1 MQEFNLPIAWT
12 PGAGL
17 IEQANLTAQMRRY
30 GIASY
35 EAFLQRSIDDP
46 DWFWRAF
53 FDDIGFHW
61 HTPYQRT
68 VDLSEG
74 KPWARWFVSGR
85 LNWTYNAL
93 DRHVRAGSG
102 ERLALV
108 WEGEEGTIRRYTY
121 RQLLEEV
128 NALARGLQALGVQA
142 GDRVGL
148 FLPFTPEVAI
158 ALLAL
163 SRIGAI
169 ALPLFSGFGP
179 EPVQTRLQDA
189 EARWLFVADGFP
201 RRGKTVP
208 MKEVADAALEATPT
222 VERVIVVERSGRELT
237 LNPQREIRYTELLQ
251 PGDFEAPAFDSDQPC
266 MMIYTSG
273 TTGRPKAAFHVHAGF
288 PVKAAQ
294 DMYHLFDLKPTDTI
308 SWVTDIGWMMG
319 PWLIMGGLILGATVF
334 MYDGSPDYP
343 APDRLWEMVERHGVS
358 VLGITPT
365 LIRALMRESA
375 DYADRHPMPSLR
387 LLGSTG
393 EPWNPEPWLW
403 TLEHVGKRRAPIIN
417 YSGGTE
423 ISGGILG
430 CVVLRPLK
438 PCSFNTVVPGVD
450 AAAFNEQGEPVQGEV
465 GYLVVR
471 NVNPGMTRGFW
482 RDRERYL
489 DTYWSRWANVW
500 DHGDLCLIDSDGYW
514 YILGRADDTLKI
526 AGKRVGPAEIES
538 VLVEHP
544 AVVEAGVIG
553 VPDEIKGQAAVAF
566 VVLKPGY
573 TWSDALAQEL
583 LLLVAQRMGKP
594 LMPRAIHAVPE
605 LPKTRNAKIMR
616 RVIRAAYLGEP
627 TGDLSALENPR
638 SVEAIQQLTGK
649 GAP

>member
-12 PGAGL
+12 PDEGVIAR
-17 IEQANLTAQMRRY
+17 ANITAQMCRY
-30 GIASY
+30 GIDSY
-35 EAFLQRSIDDP
+35 ELFLQRSITDP

-53 FDDIGFHW
+53 FEDIGFHW
-61 HTPYQRT
+61 HTPYQQT
-68 VDLSEG
+68 LDLSKG
-74 KPWARWFVSGR
+74 KPWAKWFVGGQ

-93 DRHVRAGSG
+93 DRHVQAGRG
-102 ERLALV
+102 DRLALI
-108 WEGEEGTIRRYTY
+108 WEGEEGTTRRYTY

-128 NALARGLQALGVQA
+128 NALTRGLLALGVQP

-148 FLPFTPEVAI
+148 FLPFVPEVAI
-158 ALLAL
+158 ALLAV
-163 SRIGAI
+163 SRLGAI

-201 RRGKTVP
+201 RRGKIVP
-208 MKEVADAALEATPT
+208 MKEVADTALEAVDTI
-222 VERVIVVERSGRELT
+222 ERVIVVQRVGRELS
-237 LNPQREIRYTELLQ
+237 LNPSRELRYTELLQ
-251 PGDFEAPAFDSDQPC
+251 EGELTPTPFDSDHPC

-273 TTGRPKAAFHVHAGF
+273 TTGKPKAAFHVHAGF
-288 PVKAAQ
+288 PIKAAQ
-294 DMYHLFDLKPTDTI
+294 DMYHLFDLKPDDTI
-308 SWVTDIGWMMG
+308 SWLTDIGWMMG

-343 APDRLWEMVERHGVS
+343 APDRLWSLVEQHGIT

-365 LIRALMRESA
+365 LIRALMREGEA
-375 DYADRHPMPSLR
+375 YADRHPMPSLR

-403 TLEHVGKRRAPIIN
+403 TFEHVGKRRVPIIN

-450 AAAFNEQGEPVQGEV
+450 AAVFNEQGEPVRGEV

-471 NVNPGMTRGFW
+471 NVNPGMTRSFW
-482 RDRERYL
+482 RDPERYL
-489 DTYWSRWANVW
+489 QTYWSRWSDVW
-500 DHGDLCLIDSDGYW
+500 DHGDLCLIDADGFW

-553 VPDEIKGQAAVAF
+553 IPDEIKGQAAVAF
-566 VVLKPGY
+566 VVLKPGVVWDD
-573 TWSDALAQEL
+573 TLAQEL
-583 LLLVAQRMGKP
+583 LQLVAQRMGKP
-594 LMPRAIHAVPE
+594 LMPKAVYAVPE

-616 RVIRAAYLGEP
+616 RVLRAAYLGEP
-627 TGDLSALENPR
+627 TGDLSALENPQ
-638 SVEAIQQLTGK
+638 SVAAIQHLR
-649 GAP
+649 ASE

>member
-1 MQEFNLPIAWT
+1 MQELDLPIAWT
-12 PGAGL
+12 PEEGL
-17 IEQANLTAQMRRY
+17 IAQANLTAQMRKY
-30 GIASY
+30 GLDSY
-35 EAFLQRSIDDP
+35 EAFLQRSFEDP

-53 FDDIGFHW
+53 FEDIGFHW
-61 HTPYQRT
+61 HTPYQQT
-68 VDLSEG
+68 LDLSAG
-74 KPWARWFVSGR
+74 KPWAKWFVGGR

-93 DRHVRAGSG
+93 DRHVQAGNG

-108 WEGEEGTIRRYTY
+108 WEGEEGATRHYTY
-121 RQLLEEV
+121 HQLLTEV
-128 NALARGLQALGVQA
+128 NALARGLQSLGVQP

-201 RRGKTVP
+201 RRGKIVP
-208 MKEVADAALEATPT
+208 MKEVADAALQAVET
-222 VERVIVVERSGRELT
+222 VERVIVVERAGRGLT
-237 LNPQREIRYTELLQ
+237 LNSPREIRYTDLLQ
-251 PGDFEAPAFDSDQPC
+251 PGAFEPPAFDSDHPC

-273 TTGRPKAAFHVHAGF
+273 TTGKPKAAYHVHAGF
-288 PVKAAQ
+288 PIKAAQ
-294 DMYHLFDLKPTDTI
+294 DMYHLFDLKPSDTI
-308 SWVTDIGWMMG
+308 SWLTDIGWMMG

-343 APDRLWEMVERHGVS
+343 APDRLWTLVERHGIT

-365 LIRALMRESA
+365 MIRALMREGET
-375 DYADRHPMPSLR
+375 YADRHSMPSLR

-403 TLEHVGKRRAPIIN
+403 TFEHVGKRRVPIIN

-438 PCSFNTVVPGVD
+438 PCSFNTAVPGVD
-450 AAAFNEQGEPVQGEV
+450 ACVFNEQGIPVQGEV

-471 NVNPGMTRGFW
+471 NVNPGMTRSFW
-482 RDRERYL
+482 RDPDRYL
-489 DTYWSRWANVW
+489 QTYWSRWEGVW
-500 DHGDLCLIDSDGYW
+500 DHGDLCLLDADGYW

-573 TWSDALAQEL
+573 EWSDTLAQEL
-583 LLLVAQRMGKP
+583 LQLVARRIGKP
-594 LMPRAIHAVPE
+594 LMPKAVHAVSE

-627 TGDLSALENPR
+627 TGDLSALENPH
-638 SVEAIQQLTGK
+638 SVQIIRQLRQG
-649 GAP
+649 

>member
-1 MQEFNLPIAWT
+1 MQEFQLPIAWR
-12 PGAGL
+12 PDEGVIA
-17 IEQANLTAQMRRY
+17 QANITAQMRRY
-30 GIASY
+30 QIPSY
-35 EAFLQRSIDDP
+35 EAFLQRSIEDP
-46 DWFWRAF
+46 DWFWKAF
-53 FDDIGFHW
+53 FDDIGFYW
-61 HTPYQRT
+61 HTPYERT

-74 KPWARWFVSGR
+74 KPFAKWFVGGR

-93 DRHVRAGSG
+93 ERHVQSG
-102 ERLALV
+102 RGEALALR
-108 WEGEEGTIRRYTY
+108 WEGEEGTIRTYTY
-121 RQLLEEV
+121 AQLLDEV
-128 NALARGLQALGVQA
+128 NALARGLQALGIQP

-148 FLPFTPEVAI
+148 FLPFIPETAI
-158 ALLAL
+158 ALLAV

-179 EPVQTRLQDA
+179 EPIISRMQDA
-189 EARWLFVADGFP
+189 EAEWLFIADGFP
-201 RRGKTVP
+201 RRGKIVP
-208 MKEVADAALEATPT
+208 MKETALMALESLPQ
-222 VERVIVVERSGRELT
+222 VKRVIVVERAKRDMRIDPAREV
-237 LNPQREIRYTELLQ
+237 RYADLLQ
-251 PGDFEAPAFDSDQPC
+251 AGAFTAPAFESETPC

-273 TTGRPKAAFHVHAGF
+273 TTGKPKAALHVHAGF
-288 PVKAAQ
+288 PIKAAQ
-294 DMYHLFDLKPTDTI
+294 DMYHLFDLKPSDTI
-308 SWVTDIGWMMG
+308 SWLTDIGWMMG

-343 APDRLWEMVERHGVS
+343 APDRVWDMVERHGIT

-375 DYADRHPMPSLR
+375 EYADRHAMPTLR

-403 TLEHVGKRRAPIIN
+403 TLEHVGKNRAPIIN

-430 CVVLRPLK
+430 CTVLRPLK
-438 PCSFNTVVPGVD
+438 PCSFNTVVPGID
-450 AAAFNEQGEPVQGEV
+450 ADVLNEQGEPVRGEI
-465 GYLVVR
+465 GLLVVR

-489 DTYWSRWANVW
+489 ETYWSRFEDIWY
-500 DHGDLCLIDSDGYW
+500 HGDLSLIDEEGFW

-553 VPDEIKGQAAVAF
+553 VPDELKGQAAVAF
-566 VVLKPGY
+566 VVLRPG
-573 TWSDALAQEL
+573 TEFSESLAEVL
-583 LLLVAQRMGKP
+583 RNLVAERMGKP
-594 LMPRAIHAVPE
+594 LMPKAVYAVPE

-627 TGDLSALENPR
+627 TGDLSALENPH
-638 SVEAIQQLTGK
+638 SVEAIRALATR
-649 GAP
+649 

>member
-1 MQEFNLPIAWT
+1 MQEFELPIAWRPDEGVT
-12 PGAGL
+12 A
-17 IEQANLTAQMRRY
+17 QANITAQMRRY
-30 GIASY
+30 QIPSY
-35 EAFLQRSIDDP
+35 EAFLQRSIEDP
-46 DWFWRAF
+46 DWFWQAF

-61 HTPYQRT
+61 HTPYERT
-68 VDLSEG
+68 VDQSAG
-74 KPWARWFVSGR
+74 KPFAQWFVGGR

-93 DRHVRAGSG
+93 ERHVQAGRG
-102 ERLALV
+102 EAIALR
-108 WEGEEGTIRRYTY
+108 WEGEEGTIRTYTY
-121 RQLLEEV
+121 AQLLDEV
-128 NALARGLQALGVQA
+128 NALARGLQALGVQQ

-148 FLPFTPEVAI
+148 FLPFIPETAI
-158 ALLAL
+158 ALLAV

-179 EPVQTRLQDA
+179 EPIISRMQDA
-189 EARWLFVADGFP
+189 EAEWLFIAAGFP
-201 RRGKTVP
+201 RRGKVVP
-208 MKEVADAALEATPT
+208 MKETALTALEALPQ
-222 VERVIVVERSGRELT
+222 VKRVIVVERAGRAMRLD
-237 LNPQREIRYTELLQ
+237 PAREVRYADLLQ
-251 PGDFEAPAFDSDQPC
+251 AGEFVAPALDSETPC

-273 TTGRPKAAFHVHAGF
+273 TTGKPKAALHVHAGF
-288 PVKAAQ
+288 PIKAAQ
-294 DMYHLFDLKPTDTI
+294 DMYHLFDLKPSDTI
-308 SWVTDIGWMMG
+308 SWLTDIGWMMG

-343 APDRLWEMVERHGVS
+343 APDRVWDMVERHGIT

-375 DYADRHPMPSLR
+375 EYADRHPMPSLR

-403 TLEHVGKRRAPIIN
+403 TLQHVGKNRAPIIN

-430 CVVLRPLK
+430 CTVLRPLK
-438 PCSFNTVVPGVD
+438 PCSFNTVVPGID
-450 AAAFNEQGEPVQGEV
+450 ADVLNEQGEPVRGEI
-465 GYLVVR
+465 GLLVVR

-489 DTYWSRWANVW
+489 ETYWSRFENLWY
-500 DHGDLCLIDSDGYW
+500 HGDLSLIDEEGFW

-544 AVVEAGVIG
+544 DVVEAGVIG
-553 VPDEIKGQAAVAF
+553 MPDEVKGQAAVAF
-566 VVLKPGY
+566 VVLRPG
-573 TWSDALAQEL
+573 TEFTESLAEALRN
-583 LLLVAQRMGKP
+583 LVAERMGKP
-594 LMPRAIHAVPE
+594 LMPKAVYAVPE

-627 TGDLSALENPR
+627 TGDLSALENPQ
-638 SVEAIQQLTGK
+638 SVEAIAALK
-649 GAP
+649 PPA

>member
-12 PGAGL
+12 PDAGL

-61 HTPYQRT
+61 HTPYRRT

-74 KPWARWFVSGR
+74 KPWARWFVGGR

-93 DRHVRAGSG
+93 DRHVQAGNG

-108 WEGEEGTIRRYTY
+108 WEGEEGNIRRYTY
-121 RQLLEEV
+121 RQLLDEV

-179 EPVQTRLQDA
+179 EPVQMRLQDA

-201 RRGKTVP
+201 RRSKTVP
-208 MKEVADAALEATPT
+208 MKEVADAALEAIPT
-222 VERVIVVERSGRELT
+222 VERVIVVERSGRGLT

-343 APDRLWEMVERHGVS
+343 APDRLWEMVERHGIS

-450 AAAFNEQGEPVQGEV
+450 AAVFNEQGEPVQGEV

-583 LLLVAQRMGKP
+583 LQLVAQRMGKP
-594 LMPRAIHAVPE
+594 LMPKAVHAVPE

-638 SVEAIQQLTGK
+638 SVEAIQQLAGK
-649 GAP
+649 GAL

>member
-1 MQEFNLPIAWT
+1 MQEFNLPVAWT
-12 PGAGL
+12 PDEGVIAR
-17 IEQANLTAQMRRY
+17 ANLTAQMRRY
-30 GIASY
+30 GIDSY
-35 EAFLQRSIDDP
+35 ERFLQRSITDP

-53 FDDIGFHW
+53 FEDIGFYW
-61 HTPYQRT
+61 HTPYRQT
-68 VDLSEG
+68 LDLSEG
-74 KPWARWFVSGR
+74 KPWARWFVGGQ

-93 DRHVRAGSG
+93 DRHVQAGRG
-102 ERLALV
+102 NRLALV
-108 WEGEEGTIRRYTY
+108 WEGEEGTTRRYTY
-121 RQLLEEV
+121 RELLAEV
-128 NALARGLQALGVQA
+128 DALTRGLLALGVQP

-148 FLPFTPEVAI
+148 FLPFVPEVAI
-158 ALLAL
+158 ALLAV
-163 SRIGAI
+163 SRLGAI

-201 RRGKTVP
+201 RRGKIVP
-208 MKEVADAALEATPT
+208 MKEVADAALEAVDTI
-222 VERVIVVERSGRELT
+222 ERVIMVERAGRGLG
-237 LNPQREIRYTELLQ
+237 LNPQREIRYTDLLQ
-251 PGDFEAPAFDSDQPC
+251 EGESTPTPFDSDHPC

-273 TTGRPKAAFHVHAGF
+273 TTGKPKAAFHVHAGF
-288 PVKAAQ
+288 PIKAAQ
-294 DMYHLFDLKPTDTI
+294 DMYHLFDLKPDDTI
-308 SWVTDIGWMMG
+308 SWLTDIGWMMG

-343 APDRLWEMVERHGVS
+343 APDRLWSLVEQHGIT

-365 LIRALMRESA
+365 LIRALMREGEA
-375 DYADRHPMPSLR
+375 YADRHPMPSLR

-403 TLEHVGKRRAPIIN
+403 TFEHVGKRRAPIIN

-450 AAAFNEQGEPVQGEV
+450 AAVFNEQGEPVQGEV

-482 RDRERYL
+482 RDPDRYL
-489 DTYWSRWANVW
+489 QTYWSRWTEIW
-500 DHGDLCLIDSDGYW
+500 DHGDLCLIDADGFW

-566 VVLKPGY
+566 VVLRPGEA
-573 TWSDALAQEL
+573 WSDALAQEL
-583 LLLVAQRMGKP
+583 LQRVAQRMGKP
-594 LMPRAIHAVPE
+594 LMPKAVYAVPE

-638 SVEAIQQLTGK
+638 SVEAIAALK
-649 GAP
+649 GSD

>member
-1 MQEFNLPIAWT
+1 MQEFDLPIAWT
-12 PGAGL
+12 PDEGL
-17 IEQANLTAQMRRY
+17 VQQANITAQMRKY
-30 GIASY
+30 GIESY
-35 EAFLQRSIDDP
+35 EAFLRSSIDDP

-53 FDDIGFHW
+53 FEDIGFHW
-61 HTPYQRT
+61 HTPYRQT
-68 VDLSEG
+68 VDLSAG
-74 KPWARWFVSGR
+74 KPWAKWFVGGQ

-93 DRHVRAGSG
+93 DRHVQAGNG

-108 WEGEEGTIRRYTY
+108 WEGEEGATRRYTY
-121 RQLLEEV
+121 RELLNEV
-128 NALARGLQALGVQA
+128 NALARGLTALGVQA

-158 ALLAL
+158 ALLAV

-201 RRGKTVP
+201 RRGKIVP
-208 MKEVADAALEATPT
+208 MKEVADAALQAVGT
-222 VERVIVVERSGRELT
+222 VERIIVVERAGRG
-237 LNPQREIRYTELLQ
+237 LNLDRKREVRYTELLQ
-251 PGDFEAPAFDSDQPC
+251 QGDFEAPAFDSEHPC

-273 TTGRPKAAFHVHAGF
+273 TTGKPKAAFHVHAGF
-288 PVKAAQ
+288 PIKAAQ
-294 DMYHLFDLKPTDTI
+294 DMYHLFDLKPSDTI
-308 SWVTDIGWMMG
+308 SWLTDIGWMMG

-343 APDRLWEMVERHGVS
+343 APDRLWEMVERHGIT

-365 LIRALMRESA
+365 LIRALMREGEA
-375 DYADRHPMPSLR
+375 YPDRHPMPSLR

-438 PCSFNTVVPGVD
+438 PCSFNTVAPGVD
-450 AAAFNEQGEPVQGEV
+450 AAVFNEQGEPVQGEV

-482 RDRERYL
+482 RAPDRYL
-489 DTYWSRWANVW
+489 QTYWSHWENVW
-500 DHGDLCLIDSDGYW
+500 DHGDLSLIDRDGYW

-573 TWSDALAQEL
+573 DWSDALAQEL
-583 LLLVAQRMGKP
+583 LQLVAQRMGKP
-594 LMPRAIHAVPE
+594 LMPKAIYAVPE

-616 RVIRAAYLGEP
+616 RVLRAAYLGEP

-638 SVEAIQQLTGK
+638 SVEAIQHLRQE
-649 GAP
+649 

>member
-1 MQEFNLPIAWT
+1 MQEFQQSIAWQ
-12 PGAGL
+12 PDAAV
-17 IEQANLTAQMRRY
+17 IEQANITAQMRRY
-30 GIASY
+30 QIHNY
-35 EAFLQRSIDDP
+35 ETFLQRSVDDP

-53 FDDIGFHW
+53 FEDIGFYW
-61 HTPYQRT
+61 HAPYTQT

-74 KPWARWFVSGR
+74 KPFAQWFVGGR
-85 LNWTYNAL
+85 MNWTYNAL
-93 DRHVRAGSG
+93 DRHIEAGRG
-102 ERLALV
+102 DAPALI
-108 WEGEEGTIRRYTY
+108 WEGEEGVSRTYTY
-121 RQLLEEV
+121 AQLREEV
-128 NALARGLQALGVQA
+128 DALARGLLGLGVQP

-148 FLPFTPEVAI
+148 FLPFIPETAI
-158 ALLAL
+158 ALLAV

-179 EPVQTRLQDA
+179 EPIVSRMQDA
-189 EARWLFVADGFP
+189 DAHWLFIADGFP
-201 RRGKTVP
+201 RRGKIVP
-208 MKEVADAALEATPT
+208 MKETALNALSALPQLR
-222 VERVIVVERSGRELT
+222 RVIVVERAERDMRLDPTIEV
-237 LNPQREIRYTELLQ
+237 RYTDLLQ
-251 PGDFEAPAFDSDQPC
+251 KGVFTCPALESETPC

-273 TTGRPKAAFHVHAGF
+273 TTGKPKAALHVHAGF
-288 PVKAAQ
+288 PIKAAQ

-308 SWVTDIGWMMG
+308 SWLTDIGWMMG
-319 PWLIMGGLILGATVF
+319 PWLIMGGLILGATLF

-343 APDRLWEMVERHGVS
+343 APDRVWTMVERHGIT

-365 LIRALMRESA
+365 LIRALMREPT
-375 DYADRHPMPSLR
+375 DYADRHPMPTLR

-403 TLEHVGKRRAPIIN
+403 TLEHVGKKRAPIIN

-430 CVVLRPLK
+430 CTVLRPLK
-438 PCSFNTVVPGVD
+438 PCSFNTVVPGID
-450 AAAFNEQGEPVQGEV
+450 ADVVNEQGEPVRGEI
-465 GYLVVR
+465 GLLVVK

-489 DTYWSRWANVW
+489 ETYWSRWENVW
-500 DHGDLCLIDSDGYW
+500 YHGDLSFIDAEGFW

-544 AVVEAGVIG
+544 AVLEAGVIG
-553 VPDEIKGQAAVAF
+553 VPDELKGQSAVAF
-566 VVLKPGY
+566 VVLRPEY
-573 TWSDALAQEL
+573 AFTEELAQAL
-583 LLLVAQRMGKP
+583 RQQVAERMGKP
-594 LMPRAIHAVPE
+594 MMPQAVYAVPE

-627 TGDLSALENPR
+627 TGDLSALENPH
-638 SVEAIQQLTGK
+638 SVEAIRAVAK
-649 GAP
+649 R

>member
-1 MQEFNLPIAWT
+1 MQEFQLPIAWQ
-12 PGAGL
+12 PDEGVIA
-17 IEQANLTAQMRRY
+17 QANITAQMRRY
-30 GIASY
+30 QIPSY
-35 EAFLQRSIDDP
+35 EAFLQRSVEDP
-46 DWFWRAF
+46 DWFWKAF

-61 HTPYQRT
+61 HTPYERA

-74 KPWARWFVSGR
+74 KPFAQWFVGGR

-93 DRHVRAGSG
+93 ERHVQAGRG
-102 ERLALV
+102 EALALR
-108 WEGEEGTIRRYTY
+108 WEGEEGTIRTYTY
-121 RQLLEEV
+121 AQLLDEV
-128 NALARGLQALGVQA
+128 NALARGLQALGVQP

-148 FLPFTPEVAI
+148 FLPFIPETAI
-158 ALLAL
+158 ALLAV

-179 EPVQTRLQDA
+179 EPILSRMQDA
-189 EARWLFVADGFP
+189 DAEWLFIADGFP
-201 RRGKTVP
+201 RRGKVVP
-208 MKEVADAALEATPT
+208 MKETALAALESLPQ
-222 VERVIVVERSGRELT
+222 VKRVIVVERAGRDMRLD
-237 LNPQREIRYTELLQ
+237 PAREVRYTDLLQ
-251 PGDFEAPAFDSDQPC
+251 AGAFTAPAFDSETPC

-273 TTGRPKAAFHVHAGF
+273 TTGKPKAALHVHAGF
-288 PVKAAQ
+288 PIKAAQ
-294 DMYHLFDLKPTDTI
+294 DMYHLFDLKPSDTI
-308 SWVTDIGWMMG
+308 SWLTDIGWMMG

-343 APDRLWEMVERHGVS
+343 APDRVWDMVERHGIT

-375 DYADRHPMPSLR
+375 EYADRHPMPTLR

-403 TLEHVGKRRAPIIN
+403 TLAHVGKNRAPIIN

-430 CVVLRPLK
+430 CTVLRPLK
-438 PCSFNTVVPGVD
+438 PCSFNTVVPGID
-450 AAAFNEQGEPVQGEV
+450 ADVLNEQGEPVRGEI
-465 GYLVVR
+465 GLLVVR

-489 DTYWSRWANVW
+489 ETYWSRFENLWY
-500 DHGDLCLIDSDGYW
+500 HGDLSLIDEEGFW

-553 VPDEIKGQAAVAF
+553 VPDELKGQAAVAF
-566 VVLKPGY
+566 VVLRPG
-573 TWSDALAQEL
+573 TEFTESLAEALRN
-583 LLLVAQRMGKP
+583 LVAERMGKP
-594 LMPRAIHAVPE
+594 LMPKAVYAVPE

-627 TGDLSALENPR
+627 TGDLSALENPH
-638 SVEAIQQLTGK
+638 SVEAIRALATR
-649 GAP
+649 

>member
-12 PGAGL
+12 PDAGQ
-17 IEQANLTAQMRRY
+17 IEQANITQQMRRY
-30 GIASY
+30 NIDTY
-35 EAFLQRSIDDP
+35 EAFLQRSVDDP

-53 FDDIGFHW
+53 FEDIGFHW
-61 HTPYQRT
+61 HTPYTQT

-74 KPWARWFVSGR
+74 KPFAKWFVGGE

-93 DRHVRAGSG
+93 DRHILNGNGDRV
-102 ERLALV
+102 ALV
-108 WEGEEGTIRRYTY
+108 WEGEEGTQRRYTY
-121 RQLLEEV
+121 TELLAEV
-128 NALARGLQALGVQA
+128 NALSRGLIALGVQP

-148 FLPFTPEVAI
+148 FLPFVPEVAI
-158 ALLAL
+158 ALLAV
-163 SRIGAI
+163 SRVGAI

-189 EARWLFVADGFP
+189 EAKWLFVADGFP
-201 RRGKTVP
+201 RRGRVIP
-208 MKEVADAALEATPT
+208 MKETAYSALQGYTGIQ
-222 VERVIVVERSGRELT
+222 RMIVVDRANRDDVRFDPAFEV
-237 LNPQREIRYTELLQ
+237 RYSDLLQ
-251 PGDFEAPAFDSDQPC
+251 PGDYPAPAFSSETPC

-273 TTGRPKAAFHVHAGF
+273 TTGKPKAAFHVHAGF
-288 PVKAAQ
+288 PIKSAQ
-294 DMYHLFDLKPTDTI
+294 DMYHLFDLKPSDTM
-308 SWVTDIGWMMG
+308 SWLTDIGWMMG
-319 PWLIMGGLILGATVF
+319 PWLIMGGLILGATLF

-343 APDRLWEMVERHGVS
+343 APDRIWDMVDRHGIS

-375 DYADRHPMPSLR
+375 DYADRHPMHSLR

-393 EPWNPEPWLW
+393 EPWNPEPWQW
-403 TLEHVGKRRAPIIN
+403 TLEHVGKGRAPIIN

-430 CVVLRPLK
+430 CTVLRPLK
-438 PCSFNTVVPGVD
+438 PCSFNTVAPGVD
-450 AAAFNEQGEPVQGEV
+450 ADVVNDACESVRGEV
-465 GYLVVR
+465 GYLVVK

-489 DTYWSRWANVW
+489 ETYWSRWEGVW
-500 DHGDLCLIDSDGYW
+500 NHGDLSLIDEDGFW

-553 VPDEIKGQAAVAF
+553 VPDELKGQSAVAF
-566 VVLKPGY
+566 VVLRAGY
-573 TWSDALAQEL
+573 TMDDQLASEL
-583 LLLVAQRMGKP
+583 LKLVADRMGKP
-594 LMPRAIHAVPE
+594 LMPKAVYAVPE

-616 RVIRAAYLGEP
+616 RVIRSAYLGQP
-627 TGDLSALENPR
+627 TGDLSALENPQ
-638 SVEAIQQLTGK
+638 SVEAIKNLAKT
-649 GAP
+649 

>member
-1 MQEFNLPIAWT
+1 MQEFQLPIAWQ
-12 PGAGL
+12 PDEGVIA
-17 IEQANLTAQMRRY
+17 QANITAQMRRY
-30 GIASY
+30 QIPSY
-35 EAFLQRSIDDP
+35 EAFLQRSVEDP
-46 DWFWRAF
+46 DWFWKAF

-61 HTPYQRT
+61 HTPYERA

-74 KPWARWFVSGR
+74 KPFAQWFVGGR

-93 DRHVRAGSG
+93 ERHVQAGRG
-102 ERLALV
+102 EALALR
-108 WEGEEGTIRRYTY
+108 WEGEEGTIRTYTY
-121 RQLLEEV
+121 AQLLDEV
-128 NALARGLQALGVQA
+128 NALARGLQALGVQP

-148 FLPFTPEVAI
+148 FLPFIPETAI
-158 ALLAL
+158 ALLAV

-179 EPVQTRLQDA
+179 EPILSRMQDA
-189 EARWLFVADGFP
+189 DAEWLFIADGFP
-201 RRGKTVP
+201 RRGKVVP
-208 MKEVADAALEATPT
+208 MKETALAALESLPQ
-222 VERVIVVERSGRELT
+222 VKRVIVVERAGRDMRLD
-237 LNPQREIRYTELLQ
+237 PAREVRYTDLLQ
-251 PGDFEAPAFDSDQPC
+251 AGAFTAPAFDSETPC

-273 TTGRPKAAFHVHAGF
+273 TTGKPKAALHVHAGF
-288 PVKAAQ
+288 PIKAAQ
-294 DMYHLFDLKPTDTI
+294 DMYHLFDLKPSDTI
-308 SWVTDIGWMMG
+308 SWLTDIGWMMG

-343 APDRLWEMVERHGVS
+343 APDRVWDMVERHGIT

-375 DYADRHPMPSLR
+375 EYADRHPMPTLR

-403 TLEHVGKRRAPIIN
+403 TLAHVGKNRAPIIN

-430 CVVLRPLK
+430 CTVLRPLK
-438 PCSFNTVVPGVD
+438 PCSFNTVVPGID
-450 AAAFNEQGEPVQGEV
+450 ADVLNEQGEPVRGEI
-465 GYLVVR
+465 GLLVVR

-482 RDRERYL
+482 RDRARYL
-489 DTYWSRWANVW
+489 ETYWSRFENLWY
-500 DHGDLCLIDSDGYW
+500 HGDLSLIDEEGFW

-553 VPDEIKGQAAVAF
+553 VPDELKGQAAVAF
-566 VVLKPGY
+566 VVLRPG
-573 TWSDALAQEL
+573 TEFTESLAEALRN
-583 LLLVAQRMGKP
+583 LVAERMGKP
-594 LMPRAIHAVPE
+594 LMPKAVYAVPE

-627 TGDLSALENPR
+627 TGDLSALENPH
-638 SVEAIQQLTGK
+638 SVEAIRALATR
-649 GAP
+649 

>member
-1 MQEFNLPIAWT
+1 MQEFQLPIAWR
-12 PGAGL
+12 PDEGV
-17 IEQANLTAQMRRY
+17 IEQANITAQMRRY
-30 GIASY
+30 QIPSY
-35 EAFLQRSIDDP
+35 EAFLQRSVEDP
-46 DWFWRAF
+46 DWFWKAF

-61 HTPYQRT
+61 HTPYERT

-74 KPWARWFVSGR
+74 KPFAKWFVGGK

-93 DRHVRAGSG
+93 ERHVQAGRG
-102 ERLALV
+102 EAIALR
-108 WEGEEGTIRRYTY
+108 WEGEEGTIRTYTY
-121 RQLLEEV
+121 AQLLAEV
-128 NALARGLQALGVQA
+128 NALARGLQALGVQP

-148 FLPFTPEVAI
+148 FLPFIPETAI
-158 ALLAL
+158 ALLAV

-179 EPVQTRLQDA
+179 EPIISRMQDA
-189 EARWLFVADGFP
+189 EAEWLFIADGFP

-208 MKEVADAALEATPT
+208 MKETALTALESLPQ
-222 VERVIVVERSGRELT
+222 VKRVIVVERAQRDMRIDPAREV
-237 LNPQREIRYTELLQ
+237 RYTDLLQ
-251 PGDFEAPAFDSDQPC
+251 AGDFEAPAFDSETPC

-273 TTGRPKAAFHVHAGF
+273 TTGKPKAALHVHAGF
-288 PVKAAQ
+288 PIKAAQ
-294 DMYHLFDLKPTDTI
+294 DMYHLFDLKPSDTI
-308 SWVTDIGWMMG
+308 SWLTDIGWMMG

-343 APDRLWEMVERHGVS
+343 APDRVWDMVERHGIT

-375 DYADRHPMPSLR
+375 EYADRHAMPTLR

-403 TLEHVGKRRAPIIN
+403 TLEHVGKNRAPIIN

-430 CVVLRPLK
+430 CTVLRPLK
-438 PCSFNTVVPGVD
+438 PCSFNTVVPGID
-450 AAAFNEQGEPVQGEV
+450 ADVLNEQGEPVRGEI
-465 GYLVVR
+465 GLLVVR

-489 DTYWSRWANVW
+489 ETYWSRFEDIWY
-500 DHGDLCLIDSDGYW
+500 HGDLSLIDEEGFW

-553 VPDEIKGQAAVAF
+553 VPDELKGQAAVAF
-566 VVLKPGY
+566 VVLRPG
-573 TWSDALAQEL
+573 TEFSESLAEALRN
-583 LLLVAQRMGKP
+583 LVAERMGKP
-594 LMPRAIHAVPE
+594 LMPKAVYAVPE

-627 TGDLSALENPR
+627 TGDLSALENPH
-638 SVEAIQQLTGK
+638 SVEAIRALATH
-649 GAP
+649 

>member
-1 MQEFNLPIAWT
+1 MQELNLPIAWQ
-12 PGAGL
+12 PDDGI
-17 IEQANLTAQMRRY
+17 IEQANITAQMRRY
-30 GIASY
+30 GIPTY
-35 EAFLQRSIDDP
+35 EAFLQKSIDDP

-53 FDDIGFHW
+53 FEDIGFHW
-61 HTPYQRT
+61 HVPYTQT
-68 VDLSEG
+68 VDLSAG
-74 KPWARWFVSGR
+74 KPFAKWFVGGR

-93 DRHVRAGSG
+93 ERHVQAGRG
-102 ERLALV
+102 DALALV
-108 WEGEEGTIRRYTY
+108 WEGEEGAVRRYTY
-121 RQLLEEV
+121 AELLREV
-128 NALARGLQALGVQA
+128 NALARGLLKQGVQH

-148 FLPFTPEVAI
+148 FLPFVPETAI
-158 ALLAL
+158 ALLAIG
-163 SRIGAI
+163 RIGAI
-169 ALPLFSGFGP
+169 ALPLFSGFGA
-179 EPVQTRLQDA
+179 EPIQTRMQDA
-189 EARWLFVADGFP
+189 EARWLFIADGFP
-201 RRGKTVP
+201 RRGKIVP
-208 MKEVADAALEATPT
+208 MRETAFEALRNLPQVQRVFVVNRAGRDVRFDPALE
-222 VERVIVVERSGRELT
+222 V
-237 LNPQREIRYTELLQ
+237 RYSDLLDD
-251 PGDFEAPAFDSDQPC
+251 GDYDPPALDSETPC

-273 TTGRPKAAFHVHAGF
+273 TTGKPKAAFHVHAGF
-288 PVKAAQ
+288 PIKAAQ

-308 SWVTDIGWMMG
+308 SWLTDIGWMMG

-343 APDRLWEMVERHGVS
+343 APDRVWDMVERHGIT

-375 DYADRHPMPSLR
+375 EYADRHPMPSLR

-403 TLEHVGKRRAPIIN
+403 TLHHVGKNRAPIIN

-430 CVVLRPLK
+430 CTVLRPLK
-438 PCSFNTVVPGVD
+438 PCSFNTVAPGVD
-450 AAAFNEQGEPVQGEV
+450 AEVLSESGEPVRGEV
-465 GYLVVR
+465 GLLCVR

-482 RDRERYL
+482 RDTERYL
-489 DTYWSRWANVW
+489 ETYWSRFEGVW
-500 DHGDLCLIDSDGYW
+500 YHGDLSLIDEDGFW

-544 AVVEAGVIG
+544 AVSEAGVIG
-553 VPDEIKGQAAVAF
+553 VPDELKGQAAVAF

-583 LLLVAQRMGKP
+583 LNLVATRMGKP
-594 LMPRAIHAVPE
+594 LTPKAVYAVPD

-627 TGDLSALENPR
+627 TGDLSALENPQ
-638 SVEAIQQLTGK
+638 SVEAIAALR
-649 GAP
+649 

>member
-1 MQEFNLPIAWT
+1 MQEFNLPIAWR
-12 PGAGL
+12 PDEGVIAR
-17 IEQANLTAQMRRY
+17 ANITAQMRRY
-30 GIASY
+30 AIDSY
-35 EAFLQRSIDDP
+35 ELFLQRSITDA

-53 FDDIGFHW
+53 FEDIGFHW
-61 HTPYQRT
+61 HTPYQQT
-68 VDLSEG
+68 LDLSNG
-74 KPWARWFVSGR
+74 KPWARWFVGGQ

-93 DRHVRAGSG
+93 DRHVQAGNG
-102 ERLALV
+102 DRVALI
-108 WEGEEGTIRRYTY
+108 WEGEEGITRRYTY
-121 RQLLEEV
+121 RELLKEV
-128 NALARGLQALGVQA
+128 NALTHGLLALGVQP

-148 FLPFTPEVAI
+148 FLPFVPEVAV
-158 ALLAL
+158 ALLAV
-163 SRIGAI
+163 SRLGAI

-208 MKEVADAALEATPT
+208 MKEVADAALQAVSG
-222 VERVIVVERSGRELT
+222 VERVIVVERAARGLR
-237 LNPQREIRYTELLQ
+237 LNPSREIRYTDLLQ
-251 PGDFEAPAFDSDQPC
+251 ADAFTPAPFDSDHPC

-273 TTGRPKAAFHVHAGF
+273 TTGKPKAAFHVHAGF
-288 PVKAAQ
+288 PIKAAQ
-294 DMYHLFDLKPTDTI
+294 DMYHLFDLKPDDTI
-308 SWVTDIGWMMG
+308 SWMTDIGWMMG

-343 APDRLWEMVERHGVS
+343 APDRLWSMVERHGIT

-365 LIRALMRESA
+365 LIRALMREGEA
-375 DYADRHPMPSLR
+375 YADRHPMPSLR

-403 TLEHVGKRRAPIIN
+403 TFEHVGKRRAPIIN

-450 AAAFNEQGEPVQGEV
+450 AAVFNEQGEPVQGEV

-482 RDRERYL
+482 RDPDRYL
-489 DTYWSRWANVW
+489 QTYWSRWTDTW
-500 DHGDLCLIDSDGYW
+500 DHGDLCLIDEDGFW

-544 AVVEAGVIG
+544 SVVEAGVIG

-566 VVLKPGY
+566 VVLKPGVA
-573 TWSDALAQEL
+573 WSDALAQEL
-583 LLLVAQRMGKP
+583 LQLVAQRMGKP
-594 LMPRAIHAVPE
+594 LMPKAVYAVPE

-627 TGDLSALENPR
+627 TGDLSALENPQ
-638 SVEAIQQLTGK
+638 SVEAIRRLQ
-649 GAP
+649 ASE

>member
-12 PGAGL
+12 PDAGL

-30 GIASY
+30 QIPTY
-35 EAFLQRSIDDP
+35 EAFLQRSVDDP
-46 DWFWRAF
+46 DWFWHAF
-53 FDDIGFHW
+53 FEAIDFHW
-61 HTPYQRT
+61 HTPYSQT
-68 VDLSEG
+68 VDLSAG
-74 KPWARWFVSGR
+74 KPFAQWFVGGA

-93 DRHVRAGSG
+93 DRHVARGNG
-102 ERLALV
+102 DRVALV
-108 WEGEEGTIRRYTY
+108 WEGEEGTQRRYTY
-121 RQLLEEV
+121 AELLAEV
-128 NALARGLQALGVQA
+128 NALSRGLMALGVQA

-148 FLPFTPEVAI
+148 FLPFVPEVAI
-158 ALLAL
+158 ALLAV

-201 RRGKTVP
+201 RRGRIVP
-208 MKEVADAALEATPT
+208 MKETAYTALQGYSGIQ
-222 VERVIVVERSGRELT
+222 RMIVVDRA
-237 LNPQREIRYTELLQ
+237 QRTDVRFDPAFEVRYTDILQ
-251 PGDFEAPAFDSDQPC
+251 SGDYPAPAFPSETPC

-273 TTGRPKAAFHVHAGF
+273 TTGKPKAAFHVHAGF
-288 PVKAAQ
+288 PIKAAQ
-294 DMYHLFDLKPTDTI
+294 DMYHLFDLKPSDTI
-308 SWVTDIGWMMG
+308 SWLTDIGWMMG

-343 APDRLWEMVERHGVS
+343 APDRVWEMVDRHGIS

-375 DYADRHPMPSLR
+375 EYADRHPMASLR

-403 TLEHVGKRRAPIIN
+403 TLNHVGKGRAPIIN

-430 CVVLRPLK
+430 CTVLRPLK

-450 AAAFNEQGEPVQGEV
+450 ADVVNDACEPVRGEV
-465 GYLVVR
+465 GYLVVK

-489 DTYWSRWANVW
+489 ETYWSQWEGVW
-500 DHGDLCLIDSDGYW
+500 NHGDLSQIDEEGFW

-553 VPDEIKGQAAVAF
+553 VPDELKGQSAVAF
-566 VVLKPGY
+566 VVLRPNY
-573 TWSDALAQEL
+573 AMDATLAQEL
-583 LLLVAQRMGKP
+583 LQLVAERMGKP
-594 LMPRAIHAVPE
+594 LMPKAVYAVPE

-616 RVIRAAYLGEP
+616 RVIRSAYLGQP
-627 TGDLSALENPR
+627 TGDLSALENPQ
-638 SVEAIQQLTGK
+638 SVEAIRQLHHRD
-649 GAP
+649 

>member
-12 PGAGL
+12 PDAGL
-17 IEQANLTAQMRRY
+17 IERANLTEQMRRHQ
-30 GIASY
+30 ITTY
-35 EAFLQRSIDDP
+35 EAFLKRSVDDP

-53 FDDIGFHW
+53 FDAVGFHW
-61 HTPYQRT
+61 HTPYTQT

-74 KPWARWFVSGR
+74 KPFAKWFTGGM

-93 DRHVRAGSG
+93 DRHLLNGHG
-102 ERLALV
+102 DRLALV
-108 WEGEEGTIRRYTY
+108 WEGEEGTQRRYTY
-121 RQLLEEV
+121 AELLAEV
-128 NALARGLQALGVQA
+128 NALCRGLEALGVQP

-148 FLPFTPEVAI
+148 FLPFIPEVAI
-158 ALLAL
+158 ALLAV

-201 RRGKTVP
+201 RRGRTVP
-208 MKEVADAALEATPT
+208 MKETAYTALQAYPNIQ
-222 VERVIVVERSGRELT
+222 RMIVVDRANRDDVRFDPTFEV
-237 LNPQREIRYTELLQ
+237 RYSDLLQ
-251 PGDFEAPAFDSDQPC
+251 PGDYPAPAFPSETPC

-273 TTGRPKAAFHVHAGF
+273 TTGKPKAAYHVHAGF

-294 DMYHLFDLKPTDTI
+294 DMYHLFDLKPSDTI
-308 SWVTDIGWMMG
+308 SWLTDIGWMMG

-343 APDRLWEMVERHGVS
+343 APDRLWEMVDRHGIS

-365 LIRALMRESA
+365 LIRALMRESS
-375 DYADRHPMPSLR
+375 DYADRHPMTSLR

-403 TLEHVGKRRAPIIN
+403 TLEHVGKGRAPIIN

-430 CVVLRPLK
+430 CTVLRPLK

-450 AAAFNEQGEPVQGEV
+450 AEVVNDACAPVRGEV
-465 GYLVVR
+465 GYLVVK

-489 DTYWSRWANVW
+489 ETYWSQWEGVW
-500 DHGDLCLIDSDGYW
+500 NHGDLSLVDEDGFW

-553 VPDEIKGQAAVAF
+553 IPDELKGQSAVAF

-573 TWSDALAQEL
+573 TMDEALAREL
-583 LLLVAQRMGKP
+583 LNLVAERMGKP
-594 LMPRAIHAVPE
+594 LMPKAVYAVPE

-616 RVIRAAYLGEP
+616 RVIRSAYLGQP
-627 TGDLSALENPR
+627 TGDLSALENPH
-638 SVEAIQQLTGK
+638 SVEAIRALK
-649 GAP
+649 

>member
-12 PGAGL
+12 PDEGL
-17 IEQANLTAQMRRY
+17 KAQANITAQMRRY
-30 GIASY
+30 GLDSY
-35 EAFLQRSIDDP
+35 EAFLQRSITDP
-46 DWFWRAF
+46 NWFWRAF
-53 FDDIGFHW
+53 FEDIGFYW
-61 HTPYQRT
+61 HTPYQQT
-68 VDLSEG
+68 LDLSAG
-74 KPWARWFVSGR
+74 KPWAKWFVGGQ
-85 LNWTYNAL
+85 LNWTWNAL
-93 DRHVRAGSG
+93 ERHVQAGAG
-102 ERLALV
+102 ERLALI
-108 WEGEEGTIRRYTY
+108 WEGEEGATRRYTY

-128 NALARGLQALGVQA
+128 NALSRGLIELGVQP

-148 FLPFTPEVAI
+148 FLPFVPEVAI
-158 ALLAL
+158 ALLAV

-189 EARWLFVADGFP
+189 DARWLFVADGFP
-201 RRGKTVP
+201 RRGKIVP
-208 MKEVADAALEATPT
+208 MKEVADTALNEVNA
-222 VERVIVVERSGRELT
+222 VERVILVERTGHALT
-237 LNPQREIRYTELLQ
+237 LNRARETRYTELLKS
-251 PGDFEAPAFDSDQPC
+251 GTFEPPSFESDHPC

-273 TTGRPKAAFHVHAGF
+273 TTGKPKAAYHVHAGF
-288 PVKAAQ
+288 PIKAAQ
-294 DMYHLFDLKPTDTI
+294 DMYHLFDLKPSDTI
-308 SWVTDIGWMMG
+308 SWLTDIGWMMG

-343 APDRLWEMVERHGVS
+343 APDRLWTLVEKHGIT

-365 LIRALMRESA
+365 LIRALMREGEA
-375 DYADRHPMPSLR
+375 HADRHPMSTLR

-403 TLEHVGKRRAPIIN
+403 TFEHVGKRRVPIIN

-450 AAAFNEQGEPVQGEV
+450 ACVFNEAGEPVQGEV

-482 RDRERYL
+482 RDPDRYL
-489 DTYWSRWANVW
+489 QTYWSRWEGVW
-500 DHGDLCLIDSDGYW
+500 DHGDLCLVDADGYW

-544 AVVEAGVIG
+544 AIVEAGVIG
-553 VPDEIKGQAAVAF
+553 VPDEIKGQSAVAF

-573 TWSDALAQEL
+573 EWSEALAQEL
-583 LLLVAQRMGKP
+583 LQLVAQRMGKP
-594 LMPRAIHAVPE
+594 LMPKAVYAVPE

-627 TGDLSALENPR
+627 TGDLSALENPH
-638 SVEAIQQLTGK
+638 SVEAIQRLRRE
-649 GAP
+649 

>member
-1 MQEFNLPIAWT
+1 MQEFQLPIEWEPST
-12 PGAGL
+12 EL
-17 IEQANLTAQMRRY
+17 IEQANLTAQMRKY
-30 GIASY
+30 ALPTY
-35 EAFLQRSIDDP
+35 EAFLQRSVEDP

-53 FDDIGFHW
+53 FEDVDFHW
-61 HTPYQRT
+61 HTPYTQT

-74 KPWARWFVSGR
+74 KPFAKWFVGGE

-93 DRHVRAGSG
+93 DRLVANHQGG
-102 ERLALV
+102 HFALI
-108 WEGEEGTIRRYTY
+108 WEGEEGETRCYTY
-121 RQLLEEV
+121 AQLLEEV
-128 NALARGLQALGVQA
+128 NALARGLRALGVQP

-148 FLPFTPEVAI
+148 FLPFIPEVAI
-158 ALLAL
+158 ALLAV

-179 EPVQTRLQDA
+179 EPIETRMQDA
-189 EARWLFVADGFP
+189 EAEWLFIADGFP

-208 MKEVADAALEATPT
+208 MYETAQTALQNLPF
-222 VERVIVVERSGRELT
+222 VKRVIVVERAKRNLT
-237 LNPQREIRYTELLQ
+237 LNPESEIAYQEVLDC
-251 PGDFEAPAFDSDQPC
+251 GSMDAPAFPSETPC

-273 TTGRPKAAFHVHAGF
+273 TTGKPKAAFHVHAGF
-288 PVKAAQ
+288 PIKAAQ

-308 SWVTDIGWMMG
+308 SWLTDIGWMMG

-343 APDRLWEMVERHGVS
+343 APDRLWDMVERHGIS
-358 VLGITPT
+358 ILGVTPT

-375 DYADRHPMPSLR
+375 DYADRHPMPTLR
-387 LLGSTG
+387 LIGSTG

-430 CVVLRPLK
+430 CTVLRPLK
-438 PCSFNTVVPGVD
+438 PCSFNTVVPGID
-450 AAAFNEQGEPVQGEV
+450 AEVFNEEGKPIRGEV
-465 GYLVVR
+465 GALVVR

-489 DTYWSRWANVW
+489 ETYWSRWEDVW
-500 DHGDLCLIDSDGYW
+500 YHGDLCLIDEDGFW

-553 VPDEIKGQAAVAF
+553 VPDELKGQSAVAF
-566 VVLKPGY
+566 VVLRPGY
-573 TWSDALAQEL
+573 EFSQDLANEL
-583 LLLVAQRMGKP
+583 LNLVAERMGKP
-594 LMPRAIHAVPE
+594 MMPKAVHAVPE

-616 RVIRAAYLGEP
+616 RVIRSAYLGEP
-627 TGDLSALENPR
+627 TGDLSALENPH
-638 SVEAIQQLTGK
+638 SVEAIRQLTL
-649 GAP
+649 PS